1 MRISIIGLIIIS
13 SLLFMG
19 ATCERP
25 VELSLGN
32 PSPQLVISSDFTA
45 GQNVL
50 VTVTETQNI
59 LESPAIKFVDD
70 ATVEVFQED
79 ELLETL
85 TFIPQTNR
93 LPPKY
98 VSNQFKPQEGETY
111 ILKASAPGFDP
122 IMAQSHVPYPVEISQ
137 LFVSNVDLTVNSDAQ
152 NDMTYSYNVQ
162 LQFEDPADMVNY
174 YHLNFL
180 QKVFSFTVLEG
191 DTIIISSSLE
201 PVSFSPQNNKNT
213 FIAYFLGG
221 VLFEDTEFNGDLI
234 TASFNISI
242 SIDSE
247 AQLLGPMVAQLRNV
261 SEHYYHYYNSVSRQQ
276 TSGND
281 PFSPPVFIDSNVE
294 NGKGVFAGYNQSTD
308 STLVIN

>member
-1 MRISIIGLIIIS
+1 
-13 SLLFMG
+13 MG

-25 VELSLGN
+25 VELSLGD
-32 PSPQLVISSDFTA
+32 PSPQLVVNSDFTA

-50 VTVTETQNI
+50 VTVTKTQNI
-59 LESPAIKFVDD
+59 LESPAVKFVDN
-70 ATVEVFQED
+70 ALVEVFQED

-98 VSNQFKPQEGETY
+98 ASSDFKPREGETY

-122 IMAQSHVPYPVEISQ
+122 IIAKSHVPYPVEISQ
-137 LFVSNVDLTVNSDAQ
+137 LYVSNVNLASNSESQ
-152 NDMTYSYNVQ
+152 NDLTYSYNVL

-174 YHLNFL
+174 YHLDFF
-180 QKVFSFTVLEG
+180 QKVFSYTVLEG
-191 DTIIISSSLE
+191 DTIINGSSLE
-201 PVSFSPQNNKNT
+201 SLSFSPENNNNS

-221 VLFEDTEFNGDLI
+221 VLFEDAKFNGSLI

-247 AQLLGPMVAQLRNV
+247 TKLLGPMLAQLRNV
-261 SEHYYHYYNSVSRQQ
+261 SEQYYHYYNSVSRQQ

-294 NGKGVFAGYNQSTD
+294 NGKGVFAGYNQSID

>member
-1 MRISIIGLIIIS
+1 MRINLIGLVIFG

-25 VELSLGN
+25 VELSLGD

-59 LESPAIKFVDD
+59 LETPEVRFVDD

-85 TFIPQTNR
+85 TYIPQTNR

-98 VSNQFKPQEGETY
+98 VSNDFKPQEGNTY
-111 ILKASAPGFDP
+111 TLKASAPGFEP
-122 IMAQSHVPYPVEISQ
+122 IMAQSYVPYPVDIKQ
-137 LFVSNVDLTVNSDAQ
+137 LLVSDVELVINGDAQ
-152 NDMTYSYNVQ
+152 NDKTYSYNVA
-162 LQFEDPADMVNY
+162 LQFEDPGDMVNY
-174 YHLNFL
+174 YHLDFF
-180 QKVFSFTVLEG
+180 QKVFSFIVLEG
-191 DTIIISSSLE
+191 DTIIINSSLE
-201 PVSFSPQNNKNT
+201 PVSFSPQNNSNS
-213 FIAYFLGG
+213 FIAYFRGG
-221 VLFEDTEFNGDLI
+221 VLFEDKNFNGSVI
-234 TASFNISI
+234 TTSFNISV

-247 AQLLGPMVAQLRNV
+247 TQLLGPMVAQLRNV
-261 SEHYYHYYNSVSRQQ
+261 SEHYYDYYNSVSRQQ
-276 TSGND
+276 TNGND
-281 PFSPPVFIDSNVE
+281 PFSPPVFIDSNIE
-294 NGKGVFAGYNQSTD
+294 NGKGVFAGYNQSID